1 MGTIE
6 LSLRSIQ
13 NQNDSRQPRACN
25 MRVSITS
32 TCWEWDRRV
41 PDIEMQL
48 EGFGCFVKNE
58 NTNSQ
63 LELQDT
69 EEQRHQYTPCSH
81 RNNAV
86 LRDKPYRT
94 IWKDW

>member
-1 MGTIE
+1 
-6 LSLRSIQ
+6 
-13 NQNDSRQPRACN
+13 
-25 MRVSITS
+25 
-32 TCWEWDRRV
+32 
-41 PDIEMQL
+41 MQL

-94 IWKDW
+94 I